1 MVLDRGSIE
10 KVIRLELA
18 KEELLRL
25 KQSSEVL
32 NDTSKRL
39 ALK

>member
-1 MVLDRGSIE
+1 MIMNRGSIE
-10 KVIRLELA
+10 KVIHLKLA

-32 NDTSKRL
+32 N
-39 ALK
+39 